1 MDSGYNCSMRWR
13 DIKQKKNITSSS
25 KKPKVLYA
33 GFWSRT
39 LGFIT
44 DLFMIGIPITIVIIL
59 FFGYDQ
65 INSAGFSDAL
75 LQNQKAHE
83 QAPNPLA
90 SIVQLLLFMTA
101 YILFWRVAGQTPGMK
116 MARIEVVDSATFRT
130 ASYLQLTARFFG
142 YFISL
147 FFFGYLWGLFRKD
160 KKMLHD
166 LLSRTAVIYKTV

>member
-1 MDSGYNCSMRWR
+1 MRWR
-13 DIKQKKNITSSS
+13 DIKQKKNIPSPS

-44 DLFMIGIPITIVIIL
+44 DLFMIGIPITIVIII

-65 INSAGFSDAL
+65 INSAGFGDAVM
-75 LQNQKAHE
+75 QNRKAYE

-90 SIVQLLLFMTA
+90 SAVQLLLFMTA
-101 YILFWRVAGQTPGMK
+101 YILFWKTARQTPGMK
-116 MARIEVVDSATFRT
+116 MARVEVVDALSFET
-130 ASYLQLTARFFG
+130 ASYLQLVTRFFG
-142 YFISL
+142 YFFSL

-160 KKMLHD
+160 KRMLHD
-166 LLSRTAVIYKTV
+166 LISRTAVIYKTA